1 VKQLECLKCGS
12 SWYGSQDSLSSITT
26 DDQSNLAPSVGL
38 APLAT
43 SKFEVVEKE
52 LQSPRESERPP
63 GAQESLSSPPTTKAE
78 KVEEIPATESH
89 YDEVERILTEP
100 ISLSGPGLSKQDQSK
115 TDEESTNGV
124 ETQDALALN

>member
-1 VKQLECLKCGS
+1 
-12 SWYGSQDSLSSITT
+12 
-26 DDQSNLAPSVGL
+26 VGL

-78 KVEEIPATESH
+78 KVEEIPATESL